1 MDSLASC
8 TNEANHILPAV
19 SILSIFCNER
29 YYNYL
34 KNKSWEK
41 LGVNNNCCMGY
52 ILEKSKMGPWSIK
65 F

>member
-1 MDSLASC
+1 MDSLVLC
-8 TNEANHILPAV
+8 INEVNYILLVV
-19 SILSIFCNER
+19 SIFFIFCNER

-52 ILEKSKMGPWSIK
+52 ILEKSKMGFWFIK